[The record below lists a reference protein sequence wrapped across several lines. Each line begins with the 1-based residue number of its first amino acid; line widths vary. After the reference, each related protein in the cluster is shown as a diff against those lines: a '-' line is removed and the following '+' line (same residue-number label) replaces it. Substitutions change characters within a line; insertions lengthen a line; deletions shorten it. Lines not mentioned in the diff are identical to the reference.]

1 MAGIGTST
9 RVTTWGNSMSLPGV
23 NDGFDESLLNS
34 IQSMSVNALNAPS
47 NGVLQMRTSAG
58 QVFLES
64 AQIVGEQEDP
74 SPFTVSLTKE
84 EDADAV
90 RVTVGTVNNVIPL
103 INGMIMTN
111 PAYTP
116 IILPTSDG
124 DYQIV
129 IKCKADPPPAGFPR
143 LDTEIKVE
151 TYPTTDTDDYGFIA
165 LASIRIETISGKK
178 TITVNQLVSGSL
190 WAERHKYTQ
199 PDTAWY
205 YFYRV

>member
-1 MAGIGTST
+1 
-9 RVTTWGNSMSLPGV
+9 MSLPG
-23 NDGFDESLLNS
+23 LNS
-34 IQSMSVNALNAPS
+34 SFSNADLNAMQSTAANGLNAPS
-47 NGVLQMRTSAG
+47 NGVQQYRTTAG
-58 QVFLES
+58 QVFLE
-64 AQIVGEQEDP
+64 AVQIVGEQETP

-84 EDADAV
+84 EGADAV
-90 RVTVGTVNNVIPL
+90 LVTVGTVNNVIPL
-103 INGMIMTN
+103 INGIIMTN

-116 IILPTSDG
+116 ILLPTSDG

-143 LDTEIKVE
+143 IDTEIKVE

-165 LASIRIETISGKK
+165 LANIRIETISGNK

>member
-1 MAGIGTST
+1 
-9 RVTTWGNSMSLPGV
+9 MSLPG
-23 NDGFDESLLNS
+23 LNS
-34 IQSMSVNALNAPS
+34 SFSNADLNAMQSTAANGLNAPS
-47 NGVLQMRTSAG
+47 NGVQQYRTTAG
-58 QVFLES
+58 QVFLE
-64 AQIVGEQEDP
+64 AVQIVGEQETP

-84 EDADAV
+84 EGADAV

-103 INGMIMTN
+103 INGIIMTN

-116 IILPTSDG
+116 ILLPTSDG

-165 LASIRIETISGKK
+165 LANIRIETISGNK

>member
-1 MAGIGTST
+1 
-9 RVTTWGNSMSLPGV
+9 MSLPG
-23 NDGFDESLLNS
+23 LNS
-34 IQSMSVNALNAPS
+34 SFSNADLNAMQSTAANGLNAPS
-47 NGVLQMRTSAG
+47 NGVQQYRTTAG
-58 QVFLES
+58 QVFLE
-64 AQIVGEQEDP
+64 AVQIVGEQETP

-84 EDADAV
+84 EGADAV
-90 RVTVGTVNNVIPL
+90 LVSVGTVNNVIPL
-103 INGMIMTN
+103 INGIIMTN

-116 IILPTSDG
+116 ILLPTSDG

-143 LDTEIKVE
+143 IDTEIKVE

-165 LASIRIETISGKK
+165 LANIRIETISGNK

>member
-1 MAGIGTST
+1 
-9 RVTTWGNSMSLPGV
+9 MSLPG
-23 NDGFDESLLNS
+23 LNS
-34 IQSMSVNALNAPS
+34 SFSNADLNAMQSTAANGLNAPS
-47 NGVLQMRTSAG
+47 NGVQQYRTTAG
-58 QVFLES
+58 QVFLE
-64 AQIVGEQEDP
+64 AVQIVGEQETP

-84 EDADAV
+84 EGADAV

-103 INGMIMTN
+103 INGIIMTN

-116 IILPTSDG
+116 ILLPTSDG

-143 LDTEIKVE
+143 IDTEIKVE

-165 LASIRIETISGKK
+165 LANIRIETISGNK

>member
-1 MAGIGTST
+1 
-9 RVTTWGNSMSLPGV
+9 MSLPG
-23 NDGFDESLLNS
+23 LNS
-34 IQSMSVNALNAPS
+34 SFSNADLNAMQATAANGLNAPS
-47 NGVLQMRTSAG
+47 NGVQQYRTTAG
-58 QVFLES
+58 QVFLE
-64 AQIVGEQEDP
+64 AVQIVGEQQAP

-84 EDADAV
+84 EGADAV

-103 INGMIMTN
+103 INGTIMTN

-116 IILPTSDG
+116 ILLPTSDG

-129 IKCKADPPPAGFPR
+129 IKCKADPPPANFPR

-165 LASIRIETISGKK
+165 LANVRIETISGNK